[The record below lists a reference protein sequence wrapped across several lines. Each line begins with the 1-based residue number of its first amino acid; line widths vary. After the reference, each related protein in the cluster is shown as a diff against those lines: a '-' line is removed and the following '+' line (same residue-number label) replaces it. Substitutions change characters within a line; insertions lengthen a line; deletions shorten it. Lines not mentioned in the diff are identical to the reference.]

1 MRTVEE
7 ERDGAREAL
16 GAFINLYRA
25 AADTLVR
32 VRAIVDEYGDDFE
45 PEDGWRYTRDLLA
58 ALDFRGTDEPP
69 E

>member
-7 ERDGAREAL
+7 DLANARAAFGAVIDA
-16 GAFINLYRA
+16 YRA
-25 AADTLVR
+25 VAATLVR

-58 ALDFRGTDEPP
+58 ALDQNGTDEPP